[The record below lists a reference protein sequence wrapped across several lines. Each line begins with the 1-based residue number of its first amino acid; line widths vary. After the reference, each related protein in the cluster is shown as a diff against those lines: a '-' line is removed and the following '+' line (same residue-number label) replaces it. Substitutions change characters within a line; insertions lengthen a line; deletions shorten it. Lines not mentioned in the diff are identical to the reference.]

1 MLEAEGFFLSCDE
14 NDVGCEAGTAKQKTE
29 ITRIFQLAMMLYCTV
44 ASPMNLI
51 TDNISFGLCRTLSYL
66 IMAIS
71 YLLLAVS
78 TPETPN
84 LQYAWIVHHPAALS
98 IFSNGFSLCSLYP
111 KYAGI
116 LVNTTCGI
124 LSLSTLI
131 PQGWLAL
138 VRDGYLSRSDIFYIW
153 LGITLFELVITTF
166 LFPWHSV
173 TDPDFYPNAIDVYRS
188 PLTSLFKP
196 PMQKGSPKDKGSA

>member
-111 KYAGI
+111 K
-116 LVNTTCGI
+116 
-124 LSLSTLI
+124 
-131 PQGWLAL
+131 QG
-138 VRDGYLSRSDIFYIW
+138 S
-153 LGITLFELVITTF
+153 
-166 LFPWHSV
+166 
-173 TDPDFYPNAIDVYRS
+173 
-188 PLTSLFKP
+188 K
-196 PMQKGSPKDKGSA
+196 